1 MSPRELAAYRAGI
14 QQAAEWALVTALSL
28 ELRDDAGELRQQ
40 AAVAALRGLAE
51 GLKADTTHQ
60 TARGEPHA
68 DAQHA

>member
-1 MSPRELAAYRAGI
+1 MTPRELAAYRAGI
-14 QQAAEWALVTALSL
+14 RQAAEWALVTALSL

-51 GLKADTTHQ
+51 GLTADTTRQ

-68 DAQHA
+68 NARHP

>member
-1 MSPRELAAYRAGI
+1 MTPRELAAFRAGI

-40 AAVAALRGLAE
+40 AAASALRAFAE
-51 GLKADTTHQ
+51 GLKADTTHR
-60 TARGEPHA
+60 TAGGEHHA